1 MLRAATA
8 DDLDALDRIAFEAK
22 AHWGYDAAVMDAWR
36 AELGTTADAIAARP
50 TCVAEVDGRPVAWAQ
65 IDADGTPWRLEA
77 LWVSPS
83 HLRRG
88 LGRALLD
95 WARER
100 AALAGQHALAIDA
113 DPNAAGFY
121 LACGA
126 RPEGAVPAPIDGQPG
141 RMRPQFVLPTASRA
155 RAGPAPSTDR
165 GEPFVSGGSGPGRG
179 DPTVGSR

>member
-1 MLRAATA
+1 VLRAATTG
-8 DDLDALDRIAFEAK
+8 DLDALNRIAFEAK
-22 AHWGYDAAVMDAWR
+22 AHWGYGAALMDAWR

-50 TCVAEVDGRPVAWAQ
+50 TCVAELDGRPVAWAQ
-65 IDADGTPWRLEA
+65 VDADGTPWRLEA

-88 LGRALLD
+88 LGRALLG

-100 AALAGQHALAIDA
+100 AALAGQRALAIDA

-141 RMRPQFVLPTASRA
+141 RMRPQLVLPTAW
-155 RAGPAPSTDR
+155 PTDR
-165 GEPFVSGGSGPGRG
+165 SGAPGRG
-179 DPTVGSR
+179 DRPRRGRPDRRG